1 MNKVSIMCC
10 LFFLFLSFF
19 SSQITAQT
27 REISEQEFKKVGDL
41 AYQKTNAENYR
52 KKLKSQHFH
61 NINDQVP
68 YFQRNVTIERA
79 TNGFYEISED
89 KRGDK
94 IERTETVEI
103 NNRKYLRKNNGQWKD
118 ITNPKANEFRGG
130 FITGE
135 VVKNKENA
143 QRKYLG
149 KQMLNG
155 QTVDLYEQKI
165 TRNYENVEGLSVN
178 EEKIWIDQNGRYLKT
193 ETKSRIGDKHIFLM
207 TVEYEYDASI
217 KISAPQ
223 IK

>member
-1 MNKVSIMCC
+1 MWC
-10 LFFLFLSFF
+10 LFFLSLSFF
-19 SSQITAQT
+19 SSQIPAQT
-27 REISEQEFKKVGDL
+27 REISEQEFKKVKDL
-41 AYQKTNAENYR
+41 AYQNTNAENYR

-61 NINDQVP
+61 NISDQAP
-68 YFQRNVTIERA
+68 YFQRNVTTDHT
-79 TNGFYEISED
+79 TNGFYEILED

-94 IERTETVEI
+94 IERTETIEI

-118 ITNPKANEFRGG
+118 ITDPKANEFRGG
-130 FITGE
+130 IITGE
-135 VVKNKENA
+135 IVVNKENA
-143 QRKYLG
+143 ERKYLG

-165 TRNYENVEGLSVN
+165 TRKYEDMEGLSVN

-193 ETKSRIGDKHIFLM
+193 ETKSRIGDKHIFQM

-217 KISAPQ
+217 RISAPK